1 VTRPTVWLRAVPT
14 PSEVLPSGFA
24 LRPMLHSCALLNRG
38 TAPAERVYDDDDVA
52 AIMDVHPAATGH
64 VWVIPKRHWQDL
76 WHVDRQAAEETM
88 AQQYSRWHD
97 SAGAWPGWDQP
108 CPYDRE
114 SGVADGL
121 ALPPCTWCPRPR
133 ATAGRAVLAG
143 DGRTPYTLDVVRR
156 ALS

>member
-1 VTRPTVWLRAVPT
+1 
-14 PSEVLPSGFA
+14 
-24 LRPMLHSCALLNRG
+24 
-38 TAPAERVYDDDDVA
+38 
-52 AIMDVHPAATGH
+52 MDVHPAATGH

-88 AQQYSRWHD
+88 AQQYGRWHD
-97 SAGAWPGWDQP
+97 SAGAWPGWDQRCP
-108 CPYDRE
+108 CDRE
-114 SGVADGL
+114 SGLADGL